1 MVLHNTLMIR
11 IRSIRYKISFSL
23 FFLGISIAANAQFS
37 IGARGVSLGQA
48 NTALPDNDW
57 SLYSNTA
64 LLNSEQASFG
74 FYGLR
79 NYGFV
84 EITDMAAFVSMPTSF
99 GTGGIGIH
107 RYGDNI
113 YNETR
118 VRFGYKNEW
127 QQLHVGLALNYN
139 HISFGGPYGSGG
151 AFGVD
156 IGIAAQ
162 VADQL
167 WLGATATNLNQ
178 PAYSFSSGKEDL
190 TRELSIG
197 FSYALEETAL
207 FVMDVVK
214 DVRFPVSY
222 RGGLEATIVEE
233 LKGRIGVTLNPRT
246 YSFGLGYGKDFWEVN
261 LAMQQHNPLGLSPGF
276 DLLFHF

>member
-1 MVLHNTLMIR
+1 MIR
-11 IRSIRYKISFSL
+11 IRFIRYKISFVL
-23 FFLGISIAANAQFS
+23 FFMGISIAANAQFS

-48 NTALPDNDW
+48 TTALIENDW
-57 SLYSNTA
+57 SLYSNPA
-64 LLNSEQASFG
+64 LLNSEQPSLG

-84 EITDMAAFVSMPTSF
+84 EISDMAAFGSLPTSF
-99 GTGGIGIH
+99 GTGALGIH
-107 RYGDNI
+107 RYGDNL

-118 VRFGYKNEW
+118 VRLGYKNEW
-127 QQLHVGLALNYN
+127 EQLHIGLALNYN

-151 AFGVD
+151 AYGVD
-156 IGIAAQ
+156 VGIAAQ
-162 VADQL
+162 VIDQL

-178 PAYSFSSGKEDL
+178 PAYPFSSGDEDL
-190 TRELSIG
+190 ARELSIG

-207 FVMDVVK
+207 FVMDIVK

-222 RGGLEATIVEE
+222 RGGLEATIIEE
-233 LKGRIGVTLNPRT
+233 LKGRVGVTLSPRT
-246 YSFGLGYGKDFWEVN
+246 YSFGLGYSKDFWEIN
-261 LAMQQHNPLGLSPGF
+261 LAVQQHNPLGLSPGF